1 MRFVNVLDALEF
13 RKKGSF
19 LARNREEGYVGL
31 YFGPCTTLSTRIRC
45 DVSNYFETINQCF
58 ARGLVLEGPTCSL
71 FSSHRVLGFA

>member
-45 DVSNYFETINQCF
+45 DVSRHFSTQIM
-58 ARGLVLEGPTCSL
+58 
-71 FSSHRVLGFA
+71 FSSRFGEKSSDPFFVLVS